1 MKKLLVIGAGE
12 SGVGAAKLGA
22 KLGYTVLVSDF
33 GTVADD
39 TKQLLRDLNIE
50 LEETSH
56 EKAKVWGADLAV
68 KSPGIPFGLKWIQD
82 LMHTTEVIDEIE
94 FAYRNKGAS
103 KVVAIT
109 GSNGKTTT
117 TLLTNHVMHHGGLK
131 VGLAGNVGASWA
143 GQLADGLN
151 PDVWV
156 LELSSFQLE
165 GLKEFRSN
173 ISIITNI
180 TPDHLDRYTDFDHYA
195 DTKLSLFRLTTDACL
210 YWNGD
215 EYVNRWVNK
224 NSQNG
229 CGYWAYGDKNDQAGA
244 WQEEDI
250 LTFNIKDN
258 WSMSIEELALT
269 GKHNVANT
277 MAAGLAGKLMEL
289 RKESIRDSLK
299 SFENVE
305 HRLEFVAEVQ
315 GVEFTNDSK
324 STNVNAAWYA
334 LDSANKP
341 LVWIAGGV
349 DKGNDYT
356 SLLEL
361 AKLKVKALVV
371 LGTDNEK
378 MVNSF
383 KEVVPVILEASSM
396 DEAVQKAFELS
407 AKGDQVMLSPVCAS
421 FDLFENYEDR
431 GKQFKNC
438 VKNL

>member
-1 MKKLLVIGAGE
+1 
-12 SGVGAAKLGA
+12 
-22 KLGYTVLVSDF
+22 
-33 GTVADD
+33 
-39 TKQLLRDLNIE
+39 
-50 LEETSH
+50 
-56 EKAKVWGADLAV
+56 
-68 KSPGIPFGLKWIQD
+68 
-82 LMHTTEVIDEIE
+82 
-94 FAYRNKGAS
+94 
-103 KVVAIT
+103 
-109 GSNGKTTT
+109 
-117 TLLTNHVMHHGGLK
+117 
-131 VGLAGNVGASWA
+131 
-143 GQLADGLN
+143 
-151 PDVWV
+151 
-156 LELSSFQLE
+156 
-165 GLKEFRSN
+165 
-173 ISIITNI
+173 
-180 TPDHLDRYTDFDHYA
+180 
-195 DTKLSLFRLTTDACL
+195 
-210 YWNGD
+210 
-215 EYVNRWVNK
+215 
-224 NSQNG
+224 
-229 CGYWAYGDKNDQAGA
+229 
-244 WQEEDI
+244 
-250 LTFNIKDN
+250 
-258 WSMSIEELALT
+258 
-269 GKHNVANT
+269 
-277 MAAGLAGKLMEL
+277 MEL